1 VLPSRSGF
9 GAVTVGGRQLSEA
22 RRYTPESRPSRNVV
36 VFTEGSGN
44 DPRHHDLVIK
54 NFGMTAATDV
64 RVVFSAPLESAVL
77 RGPPNHSPI
86 RTPDVIPVL
95 VPGQEWRTFWDFTAA
110 RAGASDLPDEYTAT
124 VTFSDSGGEPVNGEY
139 RFVIDWRVLIDRTSV
154 TVYNLHNAAEA
165 LREISDALRKRK
177 LDVVVR
183 DGDALDE
190 RNRTYYADKERR
202 QRAESGT
209 ATRLERL
216 ADRVERVRQRIRG

>member
-1 VLPSRSGF
+1 MMIASIWHLTPDAWTAIATWLGACVAVAVGI

-22 RRYTPESRPSRNVV
+22 RRLRREQAQPYVV

-44 DPRHHDLVIK
+44 DPRHFDLVIK

-124 VTFSDSGGEPVNGEY
+124 VTFSDSGGRASE
-139 RFVIDWRVLIDRTSV
+139 RR
-154 TVYNLHNAAEA
+154 
-165 LREISDALRKRK
+165 IS
-177 LDVVVR
+177 VR
-183 DGDALDE
+183 D
-190 RNRTYYADKERR
+190 
-202 QRAESGT
+202 
-209 ATRLERL
+209 RL
-216 ADRVERVRQRIRG
+216 ARPDRPNIGNRLQPPQCRRGSTRNQRRLA